1 MVGYYTRYEF
11 DAIEGP
17 DGSSI
22 MFAARVHELYG
33 FDPLRDGTDEMKW
46 YEHDEHIV
54 DAMSRSGVT
63 LVKLSGKGEEQ
74 GDVWDKVYT
83 LTDDGQIRLEKYK
96 YETRRSA
103 DPQVT
108 TFARKS

>member
-1 MVGYYTRYEF
+1 MGYYTRYRIDAVIEPVQGTFCDNLREF
-11 DAIEGP
+11 TGEKFRAGRE
-17 DGSSI
+17 
-22 MFAARVHELYG
+22 
-33 FDPLRDGTDEMKW
+33 TDEWKW

-54 DAMSRSGVT
+54 TSMSRSGATRVEIH
-63 LVKLSGKGEEQ
+63 GEGEEQ

-83 LTDDGQIRLEKYK
+83 LTDDGQIRLEKYR